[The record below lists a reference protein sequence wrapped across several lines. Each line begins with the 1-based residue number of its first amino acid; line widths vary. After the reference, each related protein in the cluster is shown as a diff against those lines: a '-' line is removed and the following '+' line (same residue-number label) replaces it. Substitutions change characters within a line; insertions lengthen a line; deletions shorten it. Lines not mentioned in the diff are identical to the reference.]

1 MKWMIN
7 SESGNFVKS
16 STKHLK
22 SSVEKWKAQQKKN
35 GYSLEFDI
43 PYRDLGFN
51 GTPHNQMVF
60 VQPTLNCLVNVTDT
74 PFFVTDH
81 SVVDH
86 VYFERATFTS
96 KTFDIVLI
104 NKDFSKQPWRVD
116 MIPNGDKDAIQVR
129 LDLLS
134 RISVRYPCY

>member
-1 MKWMIN
+1 
-7 SESGNFVKS
+7 
-16 STKHLK
+16 
-22 SSVEKWKAQQKKN
+22 
-35 GYSLEFDI
+35 
-43 PYRDLGFN
+43 
-51 GTPHNQMVF
+51 MVF

-86 VYFERATFTS
+86 VYFERVTFMS

-129 LDLLS
+129 IDLLS
-134 RISVRYPCY
+134 RISVRYLCY